1 MLMYKDSSQPIAMHN
16 FCAQRIDI
24 IVSEKILY
32 QVVSKVWIHLTRF
45 IVDLQ
50 FTRTILASS

>member
-1 MLMYKDSSQPIAMHN
+1 MYKDSSQPIAMHN

-32 QVVSKVWIHLTRF
+32 QVVCNVSIHPTRS

-50 FTRTILASS
+50 LTRTKLASS